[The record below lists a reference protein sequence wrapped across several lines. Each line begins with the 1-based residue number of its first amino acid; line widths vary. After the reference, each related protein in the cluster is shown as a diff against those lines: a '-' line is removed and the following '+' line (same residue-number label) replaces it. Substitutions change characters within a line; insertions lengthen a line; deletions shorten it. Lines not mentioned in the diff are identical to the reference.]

1 MRFALL
7 LSVLFLQPVLS
18 AGAVDPKNE
27 PMPTPLMRTVDPY
40 TAKAGTEV
48 TVSGDHL
55 DKNIVEEVYV
65 SVEGKNVKAEI
76 VDQSAKQIKFRV
88 PAVKPGSY
96 RLVVLVRTVEPLL
109 IEEPVRVAIEE

>member
-18 AGAVDPKNE
+18 AAAVDPKTE

-40 TAKAGTEV
+40 TAKVGTEV

-55 DKNIVEEVYV
+55 DKNIVEEVYL
-65 SVEGKNVKAEI
+65 SVEGKNIRAEI
-76 VDQSAKQIKFRV
+76 VDQSGETDKVQGSGRETRLLPSRRSGPDRGA
-88 PAVKPGSY
+88 AVD
-96 RLVVLVRTVEPLL
+96 
-109 IEEPVRVAIEE
+109 